1 MRQVNSIRNPEV
13 YNKFLDVGA
22 AFNKGL
28 MMATRGGTI
37 STNNPVGAVK
47 NNYESKIENYL
58 NNLPQGADLTKVPDA
73 YRNDVQKFLMGQKQN
88 YVKLSRELSQYEVG
102 SNRYID
108 LQGQMNNISN
118 SFKNLN
124 SQLANYSEKKV
135 ELMNNIKKKTTS
147 LYGENQANVNLL
159 SNIFSEEY
167 PISIDEFGRISFI
180 GDDKVLKYE
189 DIPSYNTK
197 EYKLSEAITDMSVKA
212 YTSGKKMLKGG
223 IMYTKYKNDIT
234 SAIDQGGKASL
245 MSLIHDG
252 LVGKTKMISDP
263 YIAENVKAYESGAIN
278 FEALRDVVV
287 DNYMDVVVRN
297 SNTGYKARQVA
308 ASRTQ
313 PRTGDIGSGYY
324 RGEFR
329 GDFLVSEKK
338 DGTVLRREN
347 IKTGEIS
354 YIDRTT
360 GRIIEQGGNKLSMDE
375 ATITIPEGKQYEGLD
390 PKTVIDVGNAMTL
403 DEATEEMSGVKKV
416 KKTMAQIRKEN
427 PNLSSTKVYEIYI
440 NQ

>member
-1 MRQVNSIRNPEV
+1 MRQTNSIRNPEV

-58 NNLPQGADLTKVPDA
+58 NKLPQGADLTKVPDA

-135 ELMNNIKKKTTS
+135 ELMNNIKTKTTS

-167 PISIDEFGRISFI
+167 PISIDEFGRISFV

-189 DIPSYNTK
+189 DIPNYNTK
-197 EYKLSEAITDMSVKA
+197 EYKLADAITDMSVKA
-212 YTSGKKMLKGG
+212 YVSGKKMLKGG

-234 SAIDQGGKASL
+234 SAVDQGGKPSL

-252 LVGKTKMISDP
+252 LVGDTKMISDP
-263 YIAENVKAYESGAIN
+263 YIAENVKAYENGGLS

-297 SNTGYKARQVA
+297 SDTGYKAKQVA
-308 ASRTQ
+308 ASKRQ
-313 PRTGDIGSGYY
+313 GTGGGSNKYY
-324 RGEFR
+324 SMIPTKNEFGE
-329 GDFLVSEKK
+329 
-338 DGTVLRREN
+338 
-347 IKTGEIS
+347 
-354 YIDRTT
+354 TT
-360 GRIIEQGGNKLSMDE
+360 GYIRSNYDVSQPSLIL
-375 ATITIPEGKQYEGLD
+375 
-390 PKTVIDVGNAMTL
+390 TVEEYQSGMPFDSPDRQQL
-403 DEATEEMSGVKKV
+403 KSATETPSSEDVPFSATDPRFLPKNRAQAAKK
-416 KKTMAQIRKEN
+416 QKEEDTN
-427 PNLSSTKVYEIYI
+427 AGLPKLG
-440 NQ
+440 